1 MSEMSRRDFLRGALA
16 LGAAAVAGDLAR
28 GRPSSDGK
36 ETQKT
41 EPKEP
46 APAIAEKTPSVEVK
60 PPAPSSRFL
69 GEEIEMLS
77 KDMENEEKRGLVLA
91 ELKRIEIK
99 EADKL
104 SKIRFGDDQAQREK
118 YFKPFLEKKEKI
130 EAAMEAADPGQ
141 KVPRA
146 VIRGIIG
153 MESGG
158 KNAFNPATGAAGIFQ
173 MTAETARSLGL
184 KVNEKNDERLNLA
197 KAAQAAV
204 KYLLELFERFGGQ
217 WGLALA
223 AYAGG
228 PTKLENRL
236 RAKFGLKKD
245 TITSELLRDKMVN
258 IVTLYSREFK
268 YLGKYHSIQYPFG
281 AQAMAQWMD
290 ELTEREKK
298 DERKNNESALARL

>member
-1 MSEMSRRDFLRGALA
+1 MSEGMSRRDFLKGALA
-16 LGAAAVAGDLAR
+16 LGAAAVAGDLAC
-28 GRPSSDGK
+28 GRPSSDNE
-36 ETQKT
+36 ETQKI

-46 APAIAEKTPSVEVK
+46 APAIEKKTPSVEVE

-69 GEEIEMLS
+69 GEEIETLVMDV
-77 KDMENEEKRGLVLA
+77 KNNDKKEVLA
-91 ELKRIEIK
+91 ELTRIEAR
-99 EADKL
+99 ETGKL
-104 SKIRFGDDQAQREK
+104 LKVRFSKSPKQMEK

-130 EAAMEAADPGQ
+130 EAAVEAADPGQ

-158 KNAFNPATGAAGIFQ
+158 RDMFNEETGAGGIFQ

-184 KVNEKNDERLNLA
+184 KVDKKNDERLDLA
-197 KAAQAAV
+197 KAARAV
-204 KYLLELFERFGGQ
+204 VEYLLALYERFGGQ

-236 RAKFGLKKD
+236 RAKFGLKKEPL
-245 TITSELLRDKMVN
+245 TPELLKDKLVN
-258 IVTLYSREFK
+258 IVTVYSRKFK
-268 YLGKYHSIQYPFG
+268 FLGKYHSIQYPFG
-281 AQAMAQWMD
+281 AQAMARWMD

>member
-1 MSEMSRRDFLRGALA
+1 MSEMSRRDFLKGALA
-16 LGAAAVAGDLAR
+16 LGAAAIAGDLACE
-28 GRPSSDGK
+28 RPSSDGK

-41 EPKEP
+41 EPKEL

-60 PPAPSSRFL
+60 PPAPSLRFL
-69 GEEIEMLS
+69 GEEIEMLA
-77 KDMENEEKRGLVLA
+77 KNMESEEKRELVLA

-104 SKIRFGDDQAQREK
+104 SKIRFSGDQTQREK
-118 YFKPFLEKKEKI
+118 YFQPFLEKREKV
-130 EAAMEAADPGQ
+130 EAAVEAVDPGQ

-146 VIRGIIG
+146 VIWGIIG

-158 KNAFNPATGAAGIFQ
+158 KNAFNSDTGAAGIFQ

-204 KYLLELFERFGGQ
+204 KYLLELSERFGGQ

-228 PTKLENRL
+228 PSKLERRL
-236 RAKFGLKKD
+236 RAKFGLKKEPL
-245 TITSELLRDKMVN
+245 TPELLKDKLIN
-258 IVTLYSREFK
+258 IVTLYSKKFK
-268 YLGKYHSIQYPFG
+268 FLGKYHSIQYPFG
-281 AQAMAQWMD
+281 AQAMARWMD

>member
-1 MSEMSRRDFLRGALA
+1 MSEMSRRDFLTGALA

-28 GRPSSDGK
+28 GCPSSDGK
-36 ETQKT
+36 EMQKT
-41 EPKEP
+41 EPKES
-46 APAIAEKTPSVEVK
+46 APAIAEKTPLVEVK
-60 PPAPSSRFL
+60 PPALSSRFL
-69 GEEIEMLS
+69 GEEIEMLA
-77 KDMENEEKRGLVLA
+77 KDMKSEKKRGLVLA

-99 EADKL
+99 EANKL
-104 SKIRFGDDQAQREK
+104 SKIRFGNDQAQREK
-118 YFKPFLEKKEKI
+118 YFQPFLEKREKI
-130 EAAMEAADPGQ
+130 KAAVEAVDPGQ

-146 VIRGIIG
+146 VIWGIIG

-173 MTAETARSLGL
+173 MTTETARSLGL

-204 KYLLELFERFGGQ
+204 KYLLELSERFGGQ

-245 TITSELLRDKMVN
+245 AITPELLRDKMVN

-268 YLGKYHSIQYPFG
+268 YLGKYHSVQYPFG
-281 AQAMAQWMD
+281 AQAMARWMD
-290 ELTEREKK
+290 ELTERKKK